1 MQADCACYTQKTN
14 RANSPV
20 LKRNTRITIIKTALP
35 CQKPQPTIRYWQYMG
50 REKLFI
56 PVFQRKSKN
65 LLFLILVLIDKPLHN
80 SKVIRPRKIAK
91 LADHNRNGNT

>member
-14 RANSPV
+14 RSKQSGSQTEYSHYHNKNSP
-20 LKRNTRITIIKTALP
+20 P

-80 SKVIRPRKIAK
+80 SKVIRPCKIAK